1 MQKKIIRIMFDIWA
15 GPIWGCYYNED
26 IKEYDY
32 YIKSISN
39 DKELMK
45 LHQELQDLYSS
56 YYHFDYKGQACYFDE
71 EQEKKDKYK
80 MLDLL
85 EKLKKRINELD
96 DGSFVIDDRETERIK
111 NL

>member
-1 MQKKIIRIMFDIWA
+1 MNKKNIRIMFDIWA
-15 GPIWGCYYNED
+15 GPIWGCYYDED
-26 IKEYDY
+26 KKEYDY

-56 YYHFDYKGQACYFDE
+56 YYHFDYKGEACYFDKKKK
-71 EQEKKDKYK
+71 KKDKYK

-85 EKLKKRINELD
+85 EKLRKRLDELD
-96 DGSFVIDDRETERIK
+96 DGTFVIEDRETERVK

>member
-1 MQKKIIRIMFDIWA
+1 MNKKNIRIMFDIWA
-15 GPIWGCYYNED
+15 GPIWGCYYDED
-26 IKEYDY
+26 KKEYDF

-56 YYHFDYKGQACYFDE
+56 YYHFDYKGQACYFDK
-71 EQEKKDKYK
+71 EQEKEDKYK

-85 EKLKKRINELD
+85 EKLRKRLDELD
-96 DGSFVIDDRETERIK
+96 DGTFAIEDRETERVK

>member
-1 MQKKIIRIMFDIWA
+1 MDKKIIKIMFDIWA
-15 GPIWGCYYNED
+15 GPIWGCYYDEG
-26 IKEYDY
+26 KKVYDY
-32 YIKSISN
+32 YIQSIAN
-39 DKELMK
+39 DKKLMN

-71 EQEKKDKYK
+71 EQEKNDKYK

-85 EKLKKRINELD
+85 QKLKKRINELD
-96 DGSFVIDDRETERIK
+96 DGSFEIDDRETERVK